1 MGLDPIDRQRLRFRK
16 PNEMRLRN
24 MGRHRDHARQVERS
38 HIHTCK
44 GSKRSTSVRLQDR
57 QYRHNESCSCSSK
70 EPGIFLSP
78 SADSGPLSCWVNTPC
93 QLSQKTQ
100 LRQKRRKMAQFAH
113 PLPGREVMA
122 MARMMLTAP
131 VPVWR
136 LFFFFVC
143 DVLVRFQRPASK
155 ALWTWSVA
163 HPLLARTVFTHNTLA
178 FRSNIFLCQSG
189 VLWSLGVPRCRA
201 LTRQWFSELRL
212 IAQPLDT
219 LAADRHCIVR
229 VYTPRRNRHTLHP
242 SAHCFVFGC
251 IDVSRPSTHSRGIF
265 GRMSGEWG
273 HCCLRKGRHASRT
286 WIARGGSFEACTRG
300 NSVRCLDAYPHQE
313 LAVCLIDTCS
323 LQKRLRS
330 PRRFP
335 VSRRQSLWH
344 HVTN

>member
-1 MGLDPIDRQRLRFRK
+1 MPTEPED
-16 PNEMRLRN
+16 
-24 MGRHRDHARQVERS
+24 
-38 HIHTCK
+38 TT
-44 GSKRSTSVRLQDR
+44 STKETQDGAVR
-57 QYRHNESCSCSSK
+57 
-70 EPGIFLSP
+70 
-78 SADSGPLSCWVNTPC
+78 
-93 QLSQKTQ
+93 
-100 LRQKRRKMAQFAH
+100 H
-113 PLPGREVMA
+113 PLPGREVNGDG
-122 MARMMLTAP
+122 T
-131 VPVWR
+131 WR

-143 DVLVRFQRPASK
+143 DVLVRLQRPASK
-155 ALWTWSVA
+155 ALWTWNVA
-163 HPLLARTVFTHNTLA
+163 HPLLARTVLRTHTTLLLSA
-178 FRSNIFLCQSG
+178 ATFFLCQSG

-201 LTRQWFSELRL
+201 LTGQWLSELRL
-212 IAQPLDT
+212 IAQ
-219 LAADRHCIVR
+219 
-229 VYTPRRNRHTLHP
+229 PRRNRHTLHP
-242 SAHCFVFGC
+242 SAHFFVFGC

-273 HCCLRKGRHASRT
+273 HCCLWKGRHASRT